1 MSMIDR
7 EKLIED
13 MNQWARDNF
22 SLDDSFEYLL
32 VGMEKALGI
41 IESQPPAD
49 QWIPCSE
56 ARKPADGQRVVVT
69 TDLMKGSNYINTAYY
84 YTKKP
89 NPLWGYEWDGEGF
102 YQSYEWGYFRR
113 KDVIAWFAVE
123 PYKGE

>member
-22 SLDDSFEYLL
+22 SLDDKFEYLL
-32 VGMEKALGI
+32 SGMEKALDI

-49 QWIPCSE
+49 QWIPCSRE
-56 ARKPADGQRVVVT
+56 LPKMNQPIIGTYENDGRRIVVV
-69 TDLMKGSNYINTAYY
+69 DNYF
-84 YTKKP
+84 P
-89 NPLWGYEWDGEGF
+89 QLLSGPWRL
-102 YQSYEWGYFRR
+102 
-113 KDVIAWFAVE
+113 IAWTPAE